1 MATRSRTLLFLQFR
15 NSYAGSHAAALRQQY
30 TQQQQQQH
38 ALSDGFDNGN
48 ERIGLMDSAETA
60 IELMMLP
67 PKWVDIV
74 DEVNEELDRIK
85 ANIQKL
91 EAMHKKHLLP
101 GFDDRIQEERD
112 IERLTDEITAQFH
125 ACQRRIKRIQN
136 DSKQS
141 SSNQELVMARNVQ
154 MSLAQKVQ
162 EVSQGFRK
170 KQNSYMQRVRGVEL
184 RNKDL
189 YSMNTV
195 DTSLADAN
203 DMEQGFTSSQLAFA
217 EQSHAAITQREQEI
231 NHIAKSIFQLADI
244 FKDLQT
250 MVIDQGTLLDRIDY
264 NVEQTNSHLQDAVF
278 ELQEGEKYQKQARK
292 RKIILL
298 LILIIVGLI
307 IILIFKP
314 KRHSVS
320 RTETERP
327 IDQPPDKDK
336 DLPIGIPP
344 SSPPPLEPPH

>member
-30 TQQQQQQH
+30 TQQQQQLQQQH

-48 ERIGLMDSAETA
+48 ERIGLMDSAETT

-67 PKWVDIV
+67 PKWVDVV
-74 DEVNEELDRIK
+74 DEVNEELDRIR
-85 ANIQKL
+85 ANIQRL
-91 EAMHKKHLLP
+91 EALHKKHLLP

-112 IERLTDEITAQFH
+112 IERLTDEITA
-125 ACQRRIKRIQN
+125 
-136 DSKQS
+136 
-141 SSNQELVMARNVQ
+141 
-154 MSLAQKVQ
+154 
-162 EVSQGFRK
+162 VS
-170 KQNSYMQRVRGVEL
+170 VRGVEL

-189 YSMNTV
+189 YNMNPE
-195 DTSLADAN
+195 TSLVDAT
-203 DMEQGFTSSQLAFA
+203 DMEQGFTSSQQAFA

-264 NVEQTNSHLQDAVF
+264 NVEQTKSHMQDAVL
-278 ELQEGEKYQKQARK
+278 ELEEGEKYQKQARK
-292 RKIILL
+292 RKIMLL

-314 KRHSVS
+314 KRSS
-320 RTETERP
+320 AAPPTEAKP
-327 IDQPPDKDK
+327 IDRPPDKTIGK
-336 DLPIGIPP
+336 LINPPGAVPPID
-344 SSPPPLEPPH
+344 PPH